1 MFGAGLNLLPY
12 DHNIEGFKRDLK
24 EGPKFSC
31 SDRTCDCG
39 DTEDHEGCCC
49 NSEDD
54 GKCVTKCGCV
64 IKERC
69 GCKYELTCVKDYL
82 TI

>member
-1 MFGAGLNLLPY
+1 MYTCKIKLALPLHEHGLHDSEAFHIETKSLDIFGAGLNVLPY

-24 EGPKFSC
+24 EGSKFSC

-49 NSEDD
+49 NS
-54 GKCVTKCGCV
+54 
-64 IKERC
+64 
-69 GCKYELTCVKDYL
+69 
-82 TI
+82 